1 MQDQLKYITVWL
13 HLLCMVGAFGA
24 LLYHQL
30 FLSTTQKADPVLG
43 RTVNKAASILI
54 AVGFLAGMLAY
65 VLTIKL
71 AASTGIEIESSAHMK
86 IGIKFLILLGA
97 GACLGISSGM
107 IRKERYNSAG
117 AQRLLALV
125 LLATAALIGVW
136 I

>member
-1 MQDQLKYITVWL
+1 MQDQLKNIAVWL

-30 FLSTTQKADPVLG
+30 FLGTSHKADPLLG

-54 AVGFLAGMLAY
+54 AVGFLAGLLAFI
-65 VLTIKL
+65 LKIKV
-71 AASTGIEIESSAHMK
+71 AASSGIAIESSAHMK
-86 IGIKFLILLGA
+86 VGIKFLILLA
-97 GACLGISSGM
+97 SGACLGISSGM
-107 IRKERYNSAG
+107 IRKGRYDSAA
-117 AQRLLALV
+117 AQRILVLV